1 MRFRVSVFDENEDV
15 NMAPMIDM
23 VFLLLIF
30 FMILPSHMN
39 EIERVSV
46 ELPVADEAKIS
57 DQTSNRTLITIRSN
71 DKIGENIDIIMN
83 LDQID
88 IQQLDLNIKKV
99 QETNPKSSICLR
111 IGRYVKSNM

>member
-30 FMILPSHMN
+30 FMIASHMN

-71 DKIGENIDIIMN
+71 DKIGENID
-83 LDQID
+83 
-88 IQQLDLNIKKV
+88 
-99 QETNPKSSICLR
+99 SILVTTAEDT
-111 IGRYVKSNM
+111 YQ